1 MIDARVRRFG
11 RAWREDL
18 VGQWQDLVGRWQ
30 DLVGQWEIWSDS
42 VRRTTEISSPNGDPY
57 IAKSKIPSHT
67 GNLSAGGRQNKVSS
81 GEWMLYGEIA
91 SIRRFYWEMVFDCCL
106 KVISSKNQENSANQN
121 GSLEQVGASRSM
133 RTWIFFIIINTKNSI
148 STNWGHFKML
158 QTQNWFV

>member
-1 MIDARVRRFG
+1 MGTESGIDWFPGIPDPRLP
-11 RAWREDL
+11 WRGSQTPVDPRL
-18 VGQWQDLVGRWQ
+18 PW
-30 DLVGQWEIWSDS
+30 IPDS
-42 VRRTTEISSPNGDPY
+42 RGSQTPVELFISLRSQ
-57 IAKSKIPSHT
+57 KIPSHT